1 MFQQLRRRLRG
12 RKTATDIQP
21 FSCSPAEIPYRQ
33 AETIVTLIPAERCR
47 SNFLGF
53 SVQDSPFVRIL
64 SRDESGY
71 EGSALEAFYQS
82 FKPETVGELLGLKSS
97 AIASLPAMSA
107 VMPWWN
113 RHPDQRLEQVAVK
126 SGNGRYL
133 GKEAIK
139 LGASEQTDFGWQ
151 YYGPVSSSVG
161 EMEYQRQMSVFRS
174 IRDQGFRP
182 TSATQIHGEFL
193 VSGEDWVWVNI
204 GGKHRLN
211 SLVALGSPDIQV
223 SAKGKY
229 GPVIIRR
236 SESFIW
242 PNVQNGLFD
251 EAEALELFDRILAGR
266 GPEMKTQ

>member
-1 MFQQLRRRLRG
+1 MFQLLRRRLQG
-12 RKTATDIQP
+12 RKAAIDIQP
-21 FSCSPAEIPYRQ
+21 FSRSPAEIPYRQ
-33 AETIVTLIPAERCR
+33 AKAIVTHVAADRCR

-53 SVQDSPFVRIL
+53 SVQDSPFVQIL
-64 SRDESGY
+64 TQDHSRY
-71 EGSALEAFYQS
+71 EGSALEAFYQT
-82 FKPETVGELLGLKSS
+82 FQPETVGELLGLKNS
-97 AIASLPAMSA
+97 AVASLPAMSA

-113 RHPDQRLEQVAVK
+113 RKPEQRLEQVAVTA
-126 SGNGRYL
+126 GNGRLL

-139 LGASEQTDFGWQ
+139 LGACEQTDFGWQ
-151 YYGPVSSSVG
+151 YYGPVSTPVG
-161 EMEYQRQMSVFRS
+161 KMEYERQVSVFHS
-174 IRDQGFRP
+174 IRDQGFQP

-193 VSGEDWVWVNI
+193 VSGEDWAWVNI

-211 SLVALGSPDIQV
+211 SLVALGNPEIQV

-236 SESFIW
+236 SESSIW

-251 EAEALELFDRILAGR
+251 EAEALGLFDRILAGR